1 MKKSQYPSFGILLVD
16 DEPGFLRSLSVALER
31 RSGINHIY
39 QTNDSREV
47 MGIIEKEPIALVLL
61 DLNMPYISGTDL
73 LRQIVEKHPEIGV
86 IVISGMN
93 QIEVAV
99 DCIRFG
105 AYDYFVKTTEE
116 SRLLE
121 GIVRAIEK
129 LEMQLEN
136 QAMRKRFLTD
146 TLEHPQ
152 AFSQII
158 TQNKKMR
165 SIFQYLESIASSRQ
179 PVMIT
184 GESGVGKEQIAKAV
198 HALSHRSGDL
208 VSVNVAGIDDNVF
221 ADTLFG
227 HRRGAFTG
235 ADRKRIGMVEAAADG
250 TLFLDEI
257 GDLSLASQVKLLRLL
272 QEGDYYP
279 LGSDRPKRSRA
290 RVIVATHQD
299 LYRKVEEGSFRNDLY
314 YRLCI
319 HHVEIPAL
327 RERKDDVHLLFD
339 HFLSKASDELEK
351 TKPTYPKELPVLLS
365 NYHFPGNI
373 RELQALVYDAVS
385 RHKSRM
391 LSMEVFRRVINNPS
405 VPTEPVDSSLEIFSP
420 DKPLPTLQEMSEL
433 LVTCA
438 MERAEGNQSLA
449 CKMLG
454 ISQPALSK
462 RLKKNQTKF

>member
-129 LEMQLEN
+129 LEMQHEN

-391 LSMEVFRRVINNPS
+391 LSMDVFRRVINNPS
-405 VPTEPVDSSLEIFSP
+405 VPTEPVDSFPEIFSP

-462 RLKKNQTKF
+462 RLKKNQTKL